1 VEKKT
6 QVLYTD
12 GSLSE
17 FHEGGGS
24 SHTGYG
30 AIERLRLLNAIA
42 CLRVYIKWNGEMQM
56 TRNGAQNSIKNV
68 IEPLTGKSYKRSMNG
83 KKEALA
89 DAESLLAYI
98 EGTAVVWEDDDE

>member
-1 VEKKT
+1 MSTEVI
-6 QVLYTD
+6 YTD
-12 GSLSE
+12 GSRSQ

-24 SHTGYG
+24 SHEGYG

-56 TRNGAQNSIKNV
+56 TRNGAQNSIKHV
-68 IEPLTGKSYKRSMNG
+68 IEPLTGKTYKRSMNG

-89 DAESLLAYI
+89 DAEYLLASI
-98 EGTAVVWEDDDE
+98 ENAAVVWNEDE